1 MDKQH
6 KNVTFLDQNREKQIY
21 ENILTGHCKGFGY
34 RGDLSR
40 RRRVGTWIVQYVF

>member
-21 ENILTGHCKGFGY
+21 KKILTGQCKGFGY
-34 RGDLSR
+34 RGEES
-40 RRRVGTWIVQYVF
+40 